1 MKYTI
6 DNPQELLKE
15 ITNYLK
21 PKQKEKQENGEVF
34 TPMWIIFEMLDALD
48 IAYDKEYGK
57 SIFTEKNLKWFEPAS
72 GIGNFFIGVYL
83 RLMDGLILHIPNYES
98 RKKYI
103 IENMLYM
110 SEINIANVEICKKIF
125 NPNNL
130 YKMNIYIGDTL
141 EMKLLDEWPE
151 IINGFDII
159 IGNPPY
165 NKGSIGCTRK
175 NASHK
180 TLGKYE
186 AIWPKF
192 INKSFELLRFSG
204 FLVFIIPLSWLKNTH
219 KLHNMILEKNICY
232 LRLWDNSKSLE
243 AINGKIPISLFIL
256 QNVVN
261 TNNKTNIISEIKSKK
276 LLSSSTAYLNPKY
289 SIPLAF
295 HNIFNK
301 LIEFIES
308 QNLQLE
314 FKTKIITSSGNKIK
328 LPCEYT
334 QNDLWAVDTYTIK
347 EGIMVKKANGL
358 HQDANKKK
366 IIISNKSSFIGAF
379 IDDGR
384 LGLTGSWKS
393 YILGDNLEVI
403 LKLLSFKICNIIGHY
418 TKYKQDFLEPD
429 VFMFIPDIRKL
440 GLIDITE
447 DVFYSLIGL
456 SQQELSQIE
465 LYGV

>member
-1 MKYTI
+1 MQNTI
-6 DNPQELLKE
+6 DKPEELLKE
-15 ITNYLK
+15 ISSYLK

-34 TPMWIIFEMLDALD
+34 TPMYIIFEMLDALD
-48 IAYDKEYGK
+48 AAYNKAYGK
-57 SIFTEKNLKWFEPAS
+57 SIFTEKNLKWFDPAS

-83 RLMDGLILHIPNYES
+83 RLMDGLVSQIPDFEY

-110 SEINIANVEICKKIF
+110 SELNIANVEICKKIF

-130 YKMNIYIGDTL
+130 YAMKIYIGDTL
-141 EMKLLDEWPE
+141 EMNMLNEWPE

-175 NASHK
+175 TASHK
-180 TLGKYE
+180 TSEKYE

-192 INKSFELLRFSG
+192 INKSFEWLSLSG
-204 FLVFIIPLSWLKNTH
+204 FLVFIIPLSWLKSTH
-219 KLHNMILEKNICY
+219 KLHNILLEKHIY
-232 LRLWDNSKSLE
+232 WLRLWDNSKSLE
-243 AINGKIPISLFIL
+243 VINGKIPISLFIL

-261 TNNKTNIISEIKSKK
+261 MHNKKTNIISEIKSKK
-276 LLSSSTAYLNPKY
+276 LLSSSTEYLNPKY

-301 LIEFIES
+301 LLTFIES
-308 QNLQLE
+308 QNLRLE
-314 FKTKIITSSGNKIK
+314 FKTKVITSSGSKIK
-328 LPCEYT
+328 LPNEYT

-347 EGIMVKKANGL
+347 EGLMVKKANGL

-366 IIISNKSSFIGAF
+366 IIISNKSSFIGTF

-440 GLIDITE
+440 GIIDITE
-447 DVFYSLIGL
+447 DAFYELIGL
-456 SQQELSQIE
+456 SQQELLQIK
-465 LYGV
+465 